1 MPPVQLSLWG
11 GVGKVHELGGFIGGA
26 REFAEIVSAAKVS
39 RVYMGHVHA
48 FGVQDHGG
56 VRYVLTGGGGSAL
69 FPSGNDDRFHHYL
82 TVEIAANSIKERVHM
97 LDGKVF
103 HIPQGLVL
111 LPTHDERKRRWWELV

>member
-1 MPPVQLSLWG
+1 MADIVQRLVPTLGRLEGEPAPLEG
-11 GVGKVHELGGFIGGA
+11 GITNRNYVA
-26 REFAEIVSAAKVS
+26 RL
-39 RVYMGHVHA
+39 
-48 FGVQDHGG
+48 GG

-82 TVEIAANSIKERVHM
+82 TVEVTSTSVKERVHM

-111 LPTHDERKRRWWELV
+111 LPTHDEKKRRWWELA